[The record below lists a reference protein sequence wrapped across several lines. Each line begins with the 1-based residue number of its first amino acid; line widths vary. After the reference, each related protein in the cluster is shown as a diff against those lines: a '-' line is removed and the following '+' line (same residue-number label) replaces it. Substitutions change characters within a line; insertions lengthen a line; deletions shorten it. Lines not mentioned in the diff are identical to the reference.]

1 MSWTWLMMKRL
12 TTVCVHP
19 PRLSSVH
26 STQTSASRRG
36 IEASLSDGKYSATS
50 CRGFLKTTACI
61 WHTWRLM
68 GTAARGGSP
77 ALMHF
82 RCLSWRSFP
91 AFIRFVRMFPS
102 ALHVPNGRVY
112 RRHVDPHPHQVGVS
126 IVMVDVDP
134 HTPHVGR
141 SVYCISQV
149 RRLVSLVVSLFR
161 HIPDVQIRLE
171 DVTC

>member
-1 MSWTWLMMKRL
+1 MFLSDFIHSLASKRPHIHINFF
-12 TTVCVHP
+12 T
-19 PRLSSVH
+19 LSKSGPFV
-26 STQTSASRRG
+26 RRG
-36 IEASLSDGKYSATS
+36 GGTRAPSAPPSLRP
-50 CRGFLKTTACI
+50 C
-61 WHTWRLM
+61 TWRLM